1 MIEIQSRPNIKM
13 PEEKAQLFTQLYEEV
28 FPKVAKF
35 VANRGGTFADA
46 KDIFHDALVVLYEK
60 MLEEKEFESPEN
72 YLVGIAKHLWIRK
85 FKDDHRMLALDDA
98 ERSISIPE
106 DYYEPAENRI
116 IAVLELT
123 GKKCLHLLRAFY
135 YDDLSLEQIKTVFG
149 FSTTRSAS
157 SQKFK
162 CIEKI
167 RNTIQEKS
175 LGYEDFA

>member
-1 MIEIQSRPNIKM
+1 
-13 PEEKAQLFTQLYEEV
+13 
-28 FPKVAKF
+28 
-35 VANRGGTFADA
+35 
-46 KDIFHDALVVLYEK
+46 
-60 MLEEKEFESPEN
+60 
-72 YLVGIAKHLWIRK
+72 
-85 FKDDHRMLALDDA
+85 
-98 ERSISIPE
+98 
-106 DYYEPAENRI
+106 YEPAENRI

-135 YDDLSLEQIKTVFG
+135 YDDLSLEQIKTIFG